1 MTFTYPVIMTRRE
14 DGSWEGEFPDLEM
27 CRCHGASLAE
37 ALEDARAQA
46 YNWIDLELQ
55 EEHPVMPYVSD
66 ISRRTGLCSI
76 TGCMMAGM
84 NKRAGR
90 WDAGDKNL

>member
-55 EEHPVMPYVSD
+55 EEQPVMPYVSD
-66 ISRRTGLCSI
+66 IEDLTLKEGQQAHRIMFHYRLYDG
-76 TGCMMAGM
+76 
-84 NKRAGR
+84 
-90 WDAGDKNL
+90 WDE